1 VTVKHVILTLAGAII
16 LTAAPMSDSDR
27 QQLLDH
33 LNRTKMVFADAIRD
47 LSPEQAN
54 FKPAPD
60 RWSVLQLA
68 EHLTLAEDFLRGRA
82 QEGLTKVADKPS
94 ATSDEAVLQG
104 WGTRQNK
111 VKAPPNLEPTGRW
124 QTTAAVQKEFDLR
137 RAKTID
143 FVRTTQDDL
152 RGNVCCGGMSVYQQF
167 LGLSAH
173 VLRHVE
179 QMNEVKADPN
189 YPKH

>member
-1 VTVKHVILTLAGAII
+1 MKNVLLIPIGAII
-16 LTAAPMSDSDR
+16 LTAAPVSDSDR

-33 LNRTKMVFADAIRD
+33 LNRTKMVFAEALRG

-68 EHLTLAEDFLRGRA
+68 EHLTLAEDFLLGRTL
-82 QEGLTKVADKPS
+82 EGLKVGDGKPS
-94 ATSDEAVLQG
+94 AASDEAVLQG

-111 VKAPPNLEPTGRW
+111 VKAPPNLEPSGRW
-124 QTTAAVQKEFDLR
+124 HTTAAVEKEFDVR

-143 FVRTTQDDL
+143 FVQTTQEDL
-152 RGNVCCGGMSVYQQF
+152 RGHLCCGGISVYQQL

-173 VLRHVE
+173 VLRHVD